1 MSVFP
6 PTDPLTA
13 GLKKPTSLALPTA
26 LVDALKRAAAI
37 DGARSLSDYVTHML
51 VFALRQREQE
61 RDALKARK

>member
-13 GLKKPTSLALPTA
+13 GLKKSTSMALPTT

-37 DGARSLSDYVTHML
+37 DQARSLSDYVTHLL
-51 VFALRQREQE
+51 VFALRHREQE
-61 RDALKARK
+61 RDANKARK